1 MSEGLVALS
10 PRRRDT
16 ILSAIEAFR
25 EESLPRSLTGLMLFL
40 YICENEGVTVS
51 ELAHVAR
58 VHVAMAARIVK
69 TMAGE
74 AHETP
79 LAPERVIF
87 ELRSSPQDTRLKLIH
102 LSERGR
108 QIRARLEDLIK
119 DAVPINP
126 ESAGASSDM
135 AKSRHLESSHG

>member
-40 YICENEGVTVS
+40 YICENEGLTVS

-87 ELRSSPQDTRLKLIH
+87 ELRSSPQDKRLKLIH

-126 ESAGASSDM
+126 ESASASSDL
-135 AKSRHLESSHG
+135 ANSRHRESSHG

>member
-1 MSEGLVALS
+1 MSEGSAVTH

-16 ILSAIEAFR
+16 ILAAIEAFR

-40 YICENEGVTVS
+40 YICENEGLTVS

-58 VHVAMAARIVK
+58 VHVAMSARIVK

-87 ELRSSPQDTRLKLIH
+87 ELRSSPEDKRLKLIY
-102 LSERGR
+102 LTERGR
-108 QIRARLEDLIK
+108 QIRARTR
-119 DAVPINP
+119 
-126 ESAGASSDM
+126 SADQE
-135 AKSRHLESSHG
+135 RRSHQPGKR

>member
-1 MSEGLVALS
+1 MSEGFAAPPV
-10 PRRRDT
+10 RRRDT
-16 ILSAIEAFR
+16 ILAAIEAFR

-40 YICENEGVTVS
+40 YICENEGLTVS

-79 LAPERVIF
+79 LAPERVVF
-87 ELRSSPQDTRLKLIH
+87 ELRSSPEDKRLKLIY
-102 LSERGR
+102 LAERGR
-108 QIRARLEDLIK
+108 LIRARLEQLIA
-119 DAVPINP
+119 DAVPIAP
-126 ESAGASSDM
+126 KDATVAPGFA
-135 AKSRHLESSHG
+135 ARTLERNHG

>member
-1 MSEGLVALS
+1 MSEGFAAPP

-16 ILSAIEAFR
+16 ILAAIEAFR
-25 EESLPRSLTGLMLFL
+25 EESLPRSLTALTLFL
-40 YICENEGVTVS
+40 YICENEGLTVS

-87 ELRSSPQDTRLKLIH
+87 ELRTSAEDKRLKLIH
-102 LSERGR
+102 LSPRGL
-108 QIRARLEDLIK
+108 QIRERLEQLIA
-119 DAVPINP
+119 DAVPISSQAAKLA
-126 ESAGASSDM
+126 SAGRRA
-135 AKSRHLESSHG
+135 RTLETYNG

>member
-1 MSEGLVALS
+1 MNESMDAPP

-16 ILSAIEAFR
+16 ILAAIEAFR
-25 EESLPRSLTGLMLFL
+25 EESLPRSLTGLTLFL
-40 YICENEGVTVS
+40 YICENEGLTVS

-87 ELRSSPQDTRLKLIH
+87 ELRSSPEDKRLKLIY
-102 LSERGR
+102 LTGRGR
-108 QIRARLEDLIK
+108 QIRVRLEQLIR
-119 DAVPINP
+119 DAVPIDP
-126 ESAGASSDM
+126 DCASAAPGATRPGELE
-135 AKSRHLESSHG
+135 ARHG